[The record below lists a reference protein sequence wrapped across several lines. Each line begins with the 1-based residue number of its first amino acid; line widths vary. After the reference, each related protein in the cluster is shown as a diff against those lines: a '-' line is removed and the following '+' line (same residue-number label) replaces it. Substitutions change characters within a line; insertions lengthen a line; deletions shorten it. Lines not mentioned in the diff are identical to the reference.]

1 MSIRNGCKV
10 LHELNAAVE
19 IGNGT
24 WLMRGQTAQE
34 SGIIDDDDCAPAYL
48 IEPWGEP
55 TLICNGED
63 LDKALIGDL
72 SPEMAIVLDASDRF
86 KDYMRDKEYTSSNAF
101 DPSELF
107 DLAVEYGREDAVED
121 LIPHVS
127 ADTLADGLRVAVDN
141 GYSHNEVMD
150 LLLPHVP
157 SGLMQPAITA
167 CIENGDTERADY
179 IRMSI
184 ADRDQ
189 KAITAGLT
197 MDDQPH
203 EQQPRKAR
211 RM

>member
-1 MSIRNGCKV
+1 MSIRDGYKV
-10 LHELNAAVE
+10 LHELNAAIE
-19 IGNGT
+19 ISDGT

-34 SGIIDDDDCAPAYL
+34 LRIIDDDDCAPAYL
-48 IEPWGEP
+48 IEPWLDP
-55 TLICNGED
+55 TPIYNGED
-63 LDKALIGDL
+63 MDKALIGDL

-86 KDYMRDKEYTSSNAF
+86 KDYMRDREYTSSNAF

-107 DLAVEYGREDAVED
+107 ELAVEYGREDAVED
-121 LIPHVS
+121 LIPHVN

-141 GYSHNEVMD
+141 GHSHNEVMD

-157 SGLMQPAITA
+157 PSLMQPAIAA

-179 IRMSI
+179 VRQFV

-197 MDDQPH
+197 KDDQPH
-203 EQQPRKAR
+203 EQEPRKAR